1 VLVTLSQEVSIML
14 TQAPVQAAIPASDME
29 RAKRFYSDTLG
40 LTISREAEDAVH
52 FESGGTQFFIYPTP
66 NAGQAPHTLAAWM
79 VADLDAEMA
88 DLRGRGV
95 TFEEYDL
102 PGLKTVNGVAEFGAL
117 RGAWFKDSEGN
128 ILGVTQPGEG

>member
-1 VLVTLSQEVSIML
+1 ML
-14 TQAPVQAAIPASDME
+14 RDAPVQAAIPASDME
-29 RAKRFYSDTLG
+29 RAKRFYRDTLG

-52 FESGGTQFFIYPTP
+52 FESGGTQFFIYPTS
-66 NAGQAPHTLAAWM
+66 NAGQAPHTLAAWL

-102 PGLKTVNGVAEFGAL
+102 PGLKTVNGVAEVATM
-117 RGAWFKDSEGN
+117 RAAWFKDSEGN
-128 ILGVTQPGEG
+128 ILGVTQPRQG

>member
-1 VLVTLSQEVSIML
+1 ML
-14 TQAPVQAAIPASDME
+14 TDAPVQAAIPASDIE
-29 RAKRFYSDTLG
+29 RAKAFYRDTLG
-40 LTISREAEDAVH
+40 LAVLRETQDAVH
-52 FESGGTQFFIYPTP
+52 LESGGTQLFIYPTA
-66 NAGQAPHTLAAWM
+66 NAGQAPHTLAAWS

-102 PGLKTVNGVAEFGAL
+102 PGLKTTNGVAEFAAM

-128 ILGVTQPGEG
+128 ILGVTQSREG